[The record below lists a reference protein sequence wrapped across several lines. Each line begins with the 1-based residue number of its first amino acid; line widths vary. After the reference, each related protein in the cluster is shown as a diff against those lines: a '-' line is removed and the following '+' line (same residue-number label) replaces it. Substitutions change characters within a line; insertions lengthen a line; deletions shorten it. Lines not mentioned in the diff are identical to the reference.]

1 MNDFID
7 DATAKRRED
16 KDDGPVKELDYWKQ
30 RMRKLTQVSE
40 QLSSKNCRG
49 VYDLLDQ
56 ACVDLTE

>member
-1 MNDFID
+1 
-7 DATAKRRED
+7 
-16 KDDGPVKELDYWKQ
+16 
-30 RMRKLTQVSE
+30 MRKLTQVSE